1 MLVPSFKSLKFSTT
15 RKFTLAL
22 TFLLLVNSF
31 ITSATAEEVGV
42 TVSVQEN
49 QNPAD
54 SCAETP
60 ADWDPFVI
68 GGNLITATAGEAAD
82 FQIDP
87 DFSFGDGFVGGV
99 CGTPIAPTGVVQAA
113 ITLTGNPAGWAS
125 SVDCASPTSCPT
137 PDFTAADTQGINFID
152 ASVTPPN
159 EFGMAYTQGVVVTVT
174 WTP

>member
-1 MLVPSFKSLKFSTT
+1 MLVPSFKSLKFSIT

-22 TFLLLVNSF
+22 TCLLLVNSF

-42 TVSVQEN
+42 TVSVEEN

-54 SCAETP
+54 SCLETP

-87 DFSFGDGFVGGV
+87 SFSYGDGLVDGV
-99 CGTPIAPTGVVQAA
+99 CETPIAPTGDVQAA
-113 ITLTGNPAGWAS
+113 ITVTGNPAGWAS
-125 SVDCASPTSCPT
+125 SVDCTDTCP
-137 PDFTAADTQGINFID
+137 AADFIYDQQGINFID